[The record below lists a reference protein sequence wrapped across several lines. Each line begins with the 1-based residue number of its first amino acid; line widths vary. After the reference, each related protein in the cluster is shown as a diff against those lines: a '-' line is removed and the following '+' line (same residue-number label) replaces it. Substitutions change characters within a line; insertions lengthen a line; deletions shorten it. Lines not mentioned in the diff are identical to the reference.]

1 MNPSSANYHFDFF
14 EKKEK
19 KKFHLKINHSD
30 LLMIQMTNPNM
41 SQQMSNQPNQNNY
54 AQLIKTFKNST
65 TSTNPDVMSFI
76 KNDPKMM
83 AALIRTQQHPSQQQ
97 QQHIHRII

>member
-1 MNPSSANYHFDFF
+1 
-14 EKKEK
+14 
-19 KKFHLKINHSD
+19 
-30 LLMIQMTNPNM
+30 MIQMTNPNM

-97 QQHIHRII
+97 QQQMSMQQNVSFSFFGFCFFSSMKKLQCNFYR

>member
-1 MNPSSANYHFDFF
+1 
-14 EKKEK
+14 
-19 KKFHLKINHSD
+19 
-30 LLMIQMTNPNM
+30 MIQMTNPNM

-97 QQHIHRII
+97 QQQMSMQQNVSFTFLDFVFYSSMKKTSMQLV